1 MVRELSSHLVDIHGQ
16 HEQQSLL
23 QRNVQRALLDEFGGA
38 ELIAVREEFA
48 DYWRRRE
55 QCRSELRQLAGN
67 EQERARQ
74 LDLLKFQYEEIE
86 QARLYPQE
94 EEDLLT
100 EARILANAEELAN
113 AVAAAYEFVYG
124 GEQAAAGLTGLALQR
139 LVTGVAI
146 DPTLSRLEKD
156 LQGALTQLEEVGR
169 ELRTYWETVA
179 VDPERLAA
187 VEQRLETIRRLK
199 RKYGN
204 DVTEILA
211 FAARARQEAERL
223 ASSAETAQALQTEL
237 SGIEKALAD
246 SGCRLRMLRKQAAR
260 DLEKLVDR
268 ELAELGMGEARFQV
282 VIQGELDPDGIDI
295 GEGPQKGSWHGL
307 DNSEFLLSA
316 NPGEPPKQLARV
328 ASGGELS
335 RVMLALKTVLTGSGG
350 VSTLIFDEID
360 AGIGGRTATA
370 VGERLA
376 RLAAERQVLCVTH
389 LAQIAACADRQYLI
403 SKENL
408 GGRSQ
413 TQVRCLDWD
422 ERVEELAR
430 MLGGDAE
437 TGREH
442 ARRIMQR

>member
-237 SGIEKALAD
+237 SESKSIG
-246 SGCRLRMLRKQAAR
+246 GQRLSVAMLRKQAAR
-260 DLEKLVDR
+260 LEKF
-268 ELAELGMGEARFQV
+268 G
-282 VIQGELDPDGIDI
+282 
-295 GEGPQKGSWHGL
+295 
-307 DNSEFLLSA
+307 
-316 NPGEPPKQLARV
+316 
-328 ASGGELS
+328 
-335 RVMLALKTVLTGSGG
+335 
-350 VSTLIFDEID
+350 
-360 AGIGGRTATA
+360 
-370 VGERLA
+370 
-376 RLAAERQVLCVTH
+376 
-389 LAQIAACADRQYLI
+389 
-403 SKENL
+403 
-408 GGRSQ
+408 
-413 TQVRCLDWD
+413 
-422 ERVEELAR
+422 
-430 MLGGDAE
+430 
-437 TGREH
+437 
-442 ARRIMQR
+442 